1 MRFIRSSALLGLCA
15 TALTAPAH
23 ALTITATFDS
33 SITSLANA
41 AQVEG
46 SITAAV
52 DALNGLYSNA
62 GTIPVLFTYDG
73 SLGGG
78 AMTSNVVFAPSYN
91 SYLSALQ
98 AQAAANPGNTPL
110 ATALAHLP
118 ASGSVSQSVA
128 ATAAFRNLVMGAGL
142 STCFTA
148 SGGFNCSTG
157 QYAAMVAVSAP
168 STNVSAFYASSPGT
182 SSEATAAAEHEL
194 DEVLGGGG
202 AGSTVDESSTD
213 NATQYGTLDFYR
225 YLSGNGTDCTG
236 TLGARTWNGGSNVV
250 SCFSIN
256 GGASAILDAQGNP
269 IGFNQTGG
277 GADYGDFADPTHPP
291 DPNIQDAYEQS
302 TSPPIYTASSVE
314 AIMMQA
320 IGYQLVQ
327 TNSSSSDAPEPAT
340 LALFGT
346 ALAGL
351 AAMRRRVRG

>member
-15 TALTAPAH
+15 TALAAPAQ
-23 ALTITATFDS
+23 ALTITPTFDS
-33 SITSLANA
+33 SITSLTNA

-46 SITAAV
+46 SITSAV
-52 DALNGLYSNA
+52 DALNGLYANA
-62 GTIPVLFTYDG
+62 GTIPILFKYDS

-78 AMTSNVVFAPSYN
+78 AMTDNVIWGYSYN
-91 SYLSALQ
+91 TYLSALQ
-98 AQAAANPGNTPL
+98 TQAAANPGNTPL
-110 ATALAHLP
+110 STALASMP
-118 ASGSVSQSVA
+118 ASGTVSQTVA
-128 ATAAFRNLVMGAGL
+128 ATAAFRDLILGKGL
-142 STCFTA
+142 TNCFTGTGSFDCGA
-148 SGGFNCSTG
+148 G
-157 QYAAMVAVSAP
+157 QYAAVVSVSAP
-168 STNVSAFYASSPGT
+168 STNISAYYASSPGYSSQAT
-182 SSEATAAAEHEL
+182 SAAEHEL

-202 AGSTVDESSTD
+202 AGSTVDSTSAD

-225 YLSGNGTDCTG
+225 YLSGNGTDCSG
-236 TLGARTWNGGSNVV
+236 TLGARTWNGGTNVV

-302 TSPPIYTASSVE
+302 TDAPVYTASSVE

-327 TNSSSSDAPEPAT
+327 TNSSSDAPEPAT
-340 LALFGT
+340 LAVLGT
-346 ALAGL
+346 GLAGL
-351 AAMRRRVRG
+351 AALRRRARR